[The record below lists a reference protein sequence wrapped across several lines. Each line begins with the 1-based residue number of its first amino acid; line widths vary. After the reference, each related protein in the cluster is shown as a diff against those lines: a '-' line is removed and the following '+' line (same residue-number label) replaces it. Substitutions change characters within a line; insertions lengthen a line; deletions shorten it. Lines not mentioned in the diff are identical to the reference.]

1 MKKRNWLLTIA
12 FAVLSLT
19 VISTCVIGST
29 YAKYTSQIST
39 NSGAQAAGF
48 LVTGGNSVVETSD
61 TLIAPG
67 ESATVEAT
75 VNYFSQVLT
84 EISETSATISGTG
97 IFDETAWAALVAD
110 YNAKYGASGSES
122 VGEDLTHTALSDFI
136 TVSIGEGTGSGLA
149 EQFVDAVIAAKG
161 SSAVTKEGT
170 NRLTAMGAAET
181 TAITVTLE
189 INVTWTDAVEGNE
202 FDTFVG
208 NAIAQN
214 LTAAQYGATKGI
226 STITVSLP
234 LTATQVVTGA

>member
-48 LVTGGNSVVETSD
+48 LVTGGTTDLETSD

-84 EISETSATISGTG
+84 EISETTATISGTG
-97 IFDETAWAALVAD
+97 IFEETAWEALVAD
-110 YNAKYGASGSES
+110 YNSKYGTSGSIS
-122 VGEDLTHTALSDFI
+122 QATDASASLSDYI

-161 SSAVTKEGT
+161 SSAVTKDGT
-170 NRLTAMGAAET
+170 NRLTAMGATET
-181 TAITVTLE
+181 AAIVVTLE
-189 INVTWTDAVEGNE
+189 INVTWKDAVSTDA

-208 NAIAQN
+208 NAIAKN
-214 LTAAQYGATKGI
+214 LTAAQYEATERTSK
-226 STITVSLP
+226 ITVSLP

>member
-48 LVTGGNSVVETSD
+48 LVTGGGTDLTSD
-61 TLIAPG
+61 TLIKPG

-84 EISETSATISGTG
+84 EISETTATISGTG
-97 IFDETAWAALVAD
+97 IFAETAWEALVAD
-110 YNAKYGASGSES
+110 YNAKYGASGSIS
-122 VGEDLTHTALSDFI
+122 VGTDLTHTELSDFI

-170 NRLTAMGAAET
+170 NRLTAMGATET

-189 INVTWTDAVEGNE
+189 INVTWTDAVEGDA

-214 LTAAQYGATKGI
+214 LTTAQYGATKGT

>member
-1 MKKRNWLLTIA
+1 MKKRNWLMTIA

-19 VISTCVIGST
+19 IISTCVIGST

-48 LVTGGNSVVETSD
+48 LVTGGNTDVTTAD

-67 ESATVEAT
+67 ETVEVEAT

-84 EISETSATISGTG
+84 EIGETTAEISGTG
-97 IFDETAWAALVAD
+97 IFAEDAWAALVAD
-110 YNAKYGASGSES
+110 YNAKYGTSGTVST
-122 VGEDLTHTALSDFI
+122 GTDLTHTALTDFI
-136 TVSIGEGTGSGLA
+136 TVKIGDGVGTTLA

-161 SSAVTKEGT
+161 SSAVTKQGT
-170 NRLTAMGAAET
+170 NRITAMGKEET
-181 TAITVTLE
+181 TAITVTLA
-189 INVTWTDAVEGNE
+189 IGVTWKDAVEGDA

-214 LTAAQYGATKGI
+214 LTAAQYGAQKGT

-234 LTATQVVTGA
+234 LTATQVIGG